1 MTSTPTSP
9 APSVSRGAAGF
20 TLVEALAALLVLAI
34 VIPVAVRGIQIASMA
49 GEAAQRKSVAL
60 RVADRVLN
68 ELVVTGNWQRSANGN
83 AVEGDETFQWQL
95 KSQTWE
101 KDTLKML
108 SLRVLYKTRGNPCD
122 VRLCT
127 VVDTSL

>member
-1 MTSTPTSP
+1 MTSTPTST
-9 APSVSRGAAGF
+9 ARSASRTTAGF

-34 VIPVAVRGIQIASMA
+34 VIPVAVRGLQVASMA
-49 GEAAQRKSVAL
+49 GEASQRKAIAL
-60 RVADRVLN
+60 RVADRLLN
-68 ELVVTGNWQRSANGN
+68 ELLATGNWQRSSNGN

-108 SLRVLYKTRGNPCD
+108 SLRVYYKTRGNPCE